1 MSNRLHL
8 AKKHI
13 VEYANAEFFKDYEID
28 ALTTIL
34 DEMEITNFV
43 QYENDTI
50 VGVVIE
56 KNELKNGVE
65 ELKGGKYDK
74 FFRVYLEDEVDRLGG
89 RKAVELFFDYVIK
102 NGDSN
107 DDYYHLAIW

>member
-34 DEMEITNFV
+34 DEMEVSKYV

-50 VGVVIE
+50 VGLLIE
-56 KNELKNGVE
+56 KDELKKAVKK
-65 ELKGGKYDK
+65 LKSGKFDK
-74 FFRVYLEDEVDRLGG
+74 AFRVYLEDEVDRLGG
-89 RKAVELFFDYVIK
+89 RKAVEDFFDYVIK
-102 NGDSN
+102 NGGSN
-107 DDYYHLAIW
+107 DDYYHLDVW